1 MANTQYQVF
10 NVDKSNTLLSAA
22 EANENERRWN
32 ERKIDEK
39 NLDPVNNYDKTR
51 MNNNFEIGPD
61 GKIHDLGYQSR
72 TLDQRLKDRL
82 AELNWKPFKE
92 GSKNAPNIFVK
103 MLFSGSPERMN
114 EMAYGDQE
122 INYEK
127 GADNSHIQRSQ
138 EIEKWAMAIYRW
150 LCKKYGKENI
160 IGFQVHMDE
169 KTPHIHALIIPVG
182 TRGKSQSDH
191 VMYSAHFGKH
201 RSDYPKIMEQLHT
214 KLHEEVNSN
223 YGLARGE
230 SCEGRDV
237 HHMDKRES
245 VRELRKF
252 EKKIKSLTTMESNI
266 ENQITRLS
274 NQCYNIKQQLEAGEV
289 DVEKGKQKLASINEE
304 LAKAQEKLQD
314 KQTKLSSMRTEWDEL
329 SNNLHG
335 YYIINKPFQ
344 MPNLKMSVPKIQ
356 GTPPVN
362 PLKHSAW
369 TKEQNEQIA
378 NAAKQIVQKVLSD
391 LKPAIDQHVSDSH
404 KEIFKAY
411 LKKQDDYF
419 KASDNLLIANKLN
432 AENSE
437 IISDLLTVMHNPQ
450 KSSMVLAVFEAL
462 TGGKPIP
469 SSVGGGGDS
478 SDLRWD
484 GRNPE
489 EDEEAFRHRALMHAL
504 RYAKP
509 RAEKRKGGWHR
520 S

>member
-32 ERKIDEK
+32 DRKIDEK

-61 GKIHDLGYQSR
+61 GKIHDLGYQSK

-127 GADNSHIQRSQ
+127 GADNSHIQRRQ
-138 EIEKWAMAIYRW
+138 EIEKWAMDIYRW

-182 TRGKSQSDH
+182 KRGKSQSDH

-201 RSDYPKIMEQLHT
+201 RSDYPKIMENLHT
-214 KLHEEVNSN
+214 ELYEEVNN
-223 YGLARGE
+223 YYGLSRGE

-237 HHMDKRES
+237 HHMDKREA
-245 VRELRKF
+245 VRELRKL

-266 ENQITRLS
+266 ENQITCLS
-274 NQCYNIKQQLEAGEV
+274 DQCYNIKQQREAGEV
-289 DVEKGKQKLASINEE
+289 DVEEGRRQLASINEE
-304 LAKAQEKLQD
+304 LAKAQKKLQD
-314 KQTKLSSMRTEWDEL
+314 KQTKLSTMKSEWNEL

-391 LKPAIDQHVSDSH
+391 LKPAIDQHVSESH

-411 LKKQDDYF
+411 LKRQDDYF
-419 KASDNLLIANKLN
+419 KVSDSLLMANKLN
-432 AENSE
+432 AENNE
-437 IISDLLTVMHNPQ
+437 IISDLLAEMHNPQ
-450 KSSMVLAVFEAL
+450 KSSMVLAVFDAL

-469 SSVGGGGDS
+469 SSVGGGCDS

-484 GRNPE
+484 GRDPKE
-489 EDEEAFRHRALMHAL
+489 EEEAFRHRALMHAL
-504 RYAKP
+504 KLVCH
-509 RAEKRKGGWHR
+509 GGQKMNRGYHR
-520 S
+520 